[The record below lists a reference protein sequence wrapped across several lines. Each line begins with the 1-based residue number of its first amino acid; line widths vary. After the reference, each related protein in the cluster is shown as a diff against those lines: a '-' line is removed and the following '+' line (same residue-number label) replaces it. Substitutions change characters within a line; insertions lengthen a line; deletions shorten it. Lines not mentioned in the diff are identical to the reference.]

1 MLHYFLLILLNLLN
15 NVILYQLWWDAKC
28 LYEVQIPKCDWCS
41 IGSQCTNI
49 YGDLWREWE
58 GVLFLGSNSGEDLH
72 ESIYR
77 SYTLWPSDPDAKYEA
92 WEESKV
98 LKLFHFAFPLPLLF
112 CISFAGHINYS
123 NISRLHFSGN
133 RLQNSPYFC
142 VFKYA
147 RAVKQKVLRKK
158 TTVLQSTVGN
168 VLGKAFR
175 ILG

>member
-1 MLHYFLLILLNLLN
+1 MLHYFWLILLNLLN

-72 ESIYR
+72 EFHVQVVHFMTFWSRCKIWGMGR
-77 SYTLWPSDPDAKYEA
+77 KQSFETFSFCFPSC
-92 WEESKV
+92 
-98 LKLFHFAFPLPLLF
+98 PLV
-112 CISFAGHINYS
+112 
-123 NISRLHFSGN
+123 LHFLSHDF
-133 RLQNSPYFC
+133 LYWAYI
-142 VFKYA
+142 VI
-147 RAVKQKVLRKK
+147 L
-158 TTVLQSTVGN
+158 VGFISVGT

>member
-58 GVLFLGSNSGEDLH
+58 GVLFLGSNSGEDLQ

-77 SYTLWPSDPDAKYEA
+77 LYAVLHGLLIQMQNMRHGKKAKFWNFFFLLSLIFPS
-92 WEESKV
+92 
-98 LKLFHFAFPLPLLF
+98 FF
-112 CISFAGHINYS
+112 CISCLMIFFCCAYIVILVS
-123 NISRLHFSGN
+123 FIS
-133 RLQNSPYFC
+133 
-142 VFKYA
+142 
-147 RAVKQKVLRKK
+147 
-158 TTVLQSTVGN
+158 VGN
-168 VLGKAFR
+168 VFGKAFR

>member
-41 IGSQCTNI
+41 IGSQRTNI

-77 SYTLWPSDPDAKYEA
+77 SYTSWPSDPDAKYKA

-98 LKLFHFAFPLPLLF
+98 LKLFLFAFPLPLLF
-112 CISFAGHINYS
+112 CISCLMIFFCWAYIVILVGF
-123 NISRLHFSGN
+123 IS
-133 RLQNSPYFC
+133 
-142 VFKYA
+142 
-147 RAVKQKVLRKK
+147 
-158 TTVLQSTVGN
+158 VGN